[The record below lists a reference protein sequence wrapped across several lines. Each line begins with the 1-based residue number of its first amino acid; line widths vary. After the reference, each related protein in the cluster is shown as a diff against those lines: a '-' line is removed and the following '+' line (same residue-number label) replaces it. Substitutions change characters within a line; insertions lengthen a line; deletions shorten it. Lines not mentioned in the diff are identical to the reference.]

1 MSLAGEGNSNHV
13 KHAYRMLHNKGIL
26 SRDEGYARSLFCV
39 FSVFKLCPT
48 LSDPMDC
55 SLPGSSVHEIVQ
67 ATILEWVAI
76 PFFRG
81 SSQPRIEPASL
92 ASHGVACKF
101 FITEPPEPSNLCIS
115 HKGGKM
121 QQENAATR
129 QGKTVRD
136 WKKTVTALEKQL

>member
-1 MSLAGEGNSNHV
+1 
-13 KHAYRMLHNKGIL
+13 ML
-26 SRDEGYARSLFCV
+26 
-39 FSVFKLCPT
+39 
-48 LSDPMDC
+48 

-101 FITEPPEPSNLCIS
+101 FTTEPLGPSNLCIS
-115 HKGGKM
+115 HKVGGEM
-121 QQENAATR
+121 QWENAAMR
-129 QGKTVRD
+129 QGKRVRD
-136 WKKTVTALEKQL
+136 WRKIATVLEKQL

>member
-1 MSLAGEGNSNHV
+1 
-13 KHAYRMLHNKGIL
+13 MLHNKGIL

-136 WKKTVTALEKQL
+136 WKKQSQLLRNNCEGQRPTKKWRF